1 MHGSELD
8 SFAIKDIITFGQIV
22 SLKLRYRDVSAF
34 ISWFWWLYRAYVG
47 EYSCLLEIQ
56 SIQLFGKLGKW
67 FSSGSG
73 KKFLVLSLQL
83 LCKFEIVLKIE
94 MHTQI

>member
-34 ISWFWWLYRAYVG
+34 IS
-47 EYSCLLEIQ
+47 
-56 SIQLFGKLGKW
+56 
-67 FSSGSG
+67 
-73 KKFLVLSLQL
+73 
-83 LCKFEIVLKIE
+83 
-94 MHTQI
+94 